1 MHRVTLFLIDL
12 FLVAL
17 ATVCALVLRDNLA
30 PSIAR
35 LHHLLPYLAASLVAA
50 LVVLPAFGLNR
61 AIWRF
66 SSLWDYLR
74 IVAASILIV
83 LLSLIHI

>member
-35 LHHLLPYLAASLVAA
+35 LHHLLPYLVASLVAA
-50 LVVLPAFGLNR
+50 LVILPALGSKPSDLAIQLTAGLSAR
-61 AIWRF
+61 CRG
-66 SSLWDYLR
+66 
-74 IVAASILIV
+74 
-83 LLSLIHI
+83 